1 MKLFIF
7 LGLLVA
13 GPAIA
18 ADPATMNE
26 ITELIQIFIHDD
38 SRMLCQFAGQLAW
51 VIFPITLKWKT
62 DKLVTA
68 GCIKA
73 RCVPP
78 YGRQGPTALIRKK
91 VILMRYHF
99 ALSRLG

>member
-1 MKLFIF
+1 
-7 LGLLVA
+7 
-13 GPAIA
+13 
-18 ADPATMNE
+18 MNE

-38 SRMLCQFAGQLAW
+38 SRMLCQLMFQLVW
-51 VIFPITLKWKT
+51 VICPVLLKWKT
-62 DKLVTA
+62 DKLITD
-68 GCIKA
+68 GYIKA

-78 YGRQGPTALIRKK
+78 YGRQGPTALMRKK